1 MFSPVL
7 TPDPEPARM
16 EPPATFEE
24 PAPASRGPVK
34 AFLGLLGAGVLV
46 AVPLIVTIWVIH
58 IGYEFINEISAPLYR
73 AIGWNFVGLPFL
85 TTILIVLAMGFM
97 ATNVFGRR
105 IIETFESL
113 ILSVPLVSPVYGAVK
128 QALESIRS
136 MKGSRNFK
144 RVAYIRY
151 PESNG
156 LLVGFVTGQ
165 CYDPAFDKEFTL
177 IFLPFTPNPVSGR
190 VIAVPSEDVI
200 ESGLTVEQVMKIV
213 LSAGLVSPT
222 RPTDKISE

>member
-1 MFSPVL
+1 MEQL
-7 TPDPEPARM
+7 PDENSS
-16 EPPATFEE
+16 TH
-24 PAPASRGPVK
+24 RGPVK
-34 AFLGLLGAGVLV
+34 GFFGLLGAGVLV
-46 AVPLIVTIWVIH
+46 VVPLVVTMWVIH
-58 IGYEFINEISAPLYR
+58 IVYEFINEVTAPIYR

-85 TTILIVLAMGFM
+85 TTILIVLGIGFM
-97 ATNVFGRR
+97 ARNVFGRR
-105 IIETFESL
+105 IIEGFESL

-151 PESNG
+151 PEGNG

-165 CYDPAFDKEFTL
+165 CYEPAFDKEFTL

-190 VIAVPSEDVI
+190 VIAVPSEEVI

-213 LSAGLVSPT
+213 LSAGLVAPG
-222 RPTDKISE
+222 RPAEKTALEK